1 MPAHVVANWLG
12 HSVKVQN
19 DSYAQVDDHHFER
32 FNQTVANG
40 GNQDTRNGTKR
51 PKVATHVATS
61 NPSKNADGQRV
72 YTRNA
77 FSGLAVEGLEPPTRG
92 L

>member
-51 PKVATHVATS
+51 PIGISRRHQYNGWRA
-61 NPSKNADGQRV
+61 QRV
-72 YTRNA
+72 AGGGTGTGGR
-77 FSGLAVEGLEPPTRG
+77 RG
-92 L
+92 GGD